1 MLQFDQCRS
10 SPHHDSPLVA
20 SVGNADPHPSLF
32 TPVAS
37 VGNADVH
44 PTVGNADVHPTVG
57 NADVHTTVGNADV
70 HTTVGNADV
79 HPIISVETAP
89 PLDYFRV
96 EHLRSGLQG
105 ERGRQG

>member
-37 VGNADVH
+37 
-44 PTVGNADVHPTVG
+44 
-57 NADVHTTVGNADV
+57 VGNADV

>member
-37 VGNADVH
+37 
-44 PTVGNADVHPTVG
+44 VGNADVHPTVG

>member
-44 PTVGNADVHPTVG
+44 PTVGNADVH
-57 NADVHTTVGNADV
+57 
-70 HTTVGNADV
+70 TTVGNADV

>member
-70 HTTVGNADV
+70 H
-79 HPIISVETAP
+79 PIISVETAP